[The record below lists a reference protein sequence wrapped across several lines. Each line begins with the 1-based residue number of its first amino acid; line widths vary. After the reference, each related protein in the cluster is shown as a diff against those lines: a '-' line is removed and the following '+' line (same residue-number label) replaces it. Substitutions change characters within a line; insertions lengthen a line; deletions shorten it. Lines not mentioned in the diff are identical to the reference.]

1 MKLKRTPAP
10 PSVLKPQVNSSVDIS
25 RYSSTLLE
33 IPCTLVLLSGYLVV
47 RMQKLDYTPPPPPP
61 VFEGLKPAVERLEV
75 ASQRQ
80 QQEMDFS
87 RICENNDLP
96 PDLEPID

>member
-1 MKLKRTPAP
+1 
-10 PSVLKPQVNSSVDIS
+10 
-25 RYSSTLLE
+25 
-33 IPCTLVLLSGYLVV
+33 
-47 RMQKLDYTPPPPPP
+47 MQKLDYTPPPPPP
-61 VFEGLKPAVERLEV
+61 VFEGVKPAAERLEV

>member
-1 MKLKRTPAP
+1 
-10 PSVLKPQVNSSVDIS
+10 
-25 RYSSTLLE
+25 
-33 IPCTLVLLSGYLVV
+33 
-47 RMQKLDYTPPPPPP
+47 MQKLDYTPPPP
-61 VFEGLKPAVERLEV
+61 VFEGVKPAVERLEV

>member
-1 MKLKRTPAP
+1 MY
-10 PSVLKPQVNSSVDIS
+10 
-25 RYSSTLLE
+25 YSLLS
-33 IPCTLVLLSGYLVV
+33 SGYLVV

-61 VFEGLKPAVERLEV
+61 VFEGVKPAAERLEV